1 MISSP
6 TNYDDIPKFFL
17 TTPPLYATIKCV
29 IRGRHPSEKT
39 EITTYAKSNT
49 KGATPIEK
57 NVIVVDEQGNEYEA
71 TYPKRAK
78 GLVKNGRARFVG
90 ENKICLAC
98 PPDKILEE
106 EKMEENKL
114 TAKEIFVQLTI
125 LQKQL
130 TENSQTSLHRLG
142 DALSSLEGEDC
153 EARFEQ
159 IPEIC
164 DVFKT
169 RELTLL
175 KMLEMYEKMYDD
187 VQNEKSKKVN
197 LVKSAFDNNMAM
209 IKDSDMET
217 QDKFAALGY
226 VTDKIAELVEKIVVD
241 K

>member
-1 MISSP
+1 MVPI
-6 TNYDDIPKFFL
+6 TKNDIGKKQIN
-17 TTPPLYATIKCV
+17 A
-29 IRGRHPSEKT
+29 R
-39 EITTYAKSNT
+39 
-49 KGATPIEK
+49 GATPIEK

-78 GLVKNGRARFVG
+78 GLVKNGRARFVD

-142 DALSSLEGEDC
+142 DALST
-153 EARFEQ
+153 FESENVEVSCDQ
-159 IPEIC
+159 IAEVC

-187 VQNEKSKKVN
+187 VQNEETKKVN

>member
-1 MISSP
+1 MGTVPI
-6 TNYDDIPKFFL
+6 TKNDIRKSKS
-17 TTPPLYATIKCV
+17 IQK
-29 IRGRHPSEKT
+29 GEK
-39 EITTYAKSNT
+39 
-49 KGATPIEK
+49 PIEK

-71 TYPKRAK
+71 TYLKRAK
-78 GLVKNGRARFVG
+78 GLVKNGRARFVDK
-90 ENKICLAC
+90 NKICLAC

-187 VQNEKSKKVN
+187 VQNAETQKVN

-226 VTDKIAELVEKIVVD
+226 VTDKIAELVEKIVVEN
-241 K
+241 

>member
-1 MISSP
+1 M
-6 TNYDDIPKFFL
+6 
-17 TTPPLYATIKCV
+17 TPITKNG
-29 IRGRHPSEKT
+29 IRKKQIH
-39 EITTYAKSNT
+39 T
-49 KGATPIEK
+49 KGAIPIEK

-98 PPDKILEE
+98 PPEKVLEE
-106 EKMEENKL
+106 PNMEEIKL

-130 TENSQTSLHRLG
+130 TENSNTSLHRLG
-142 DALSSLEGEDC
+142 DAITSIGEEEN
-153 EARFEQ
+153 EARYEQ
-159 IPEIC
+159 VTEVC

-175 KMLEMYEKMYDD
+175 KLLELYERMYGDIQKEEAQK
-187 VQNEKSKKVN
+187 VQII
-197 LVKSAFDNNMAM
+197 KSAFDNNMAM

-226 VTDKIAELVEKIVVD
+226 VTDKIAELVQKVVIQ
-241 K
+241 

>member
-1 MISSP
+1 MPI
-6 TNYDDIPKFFL
+6 
-17 TTPPLYATIKCV
+17 
-29 IRGRHPSEKT
+29 
-39 EITTYAKSNT
+39 NT

-142 DALSSLEGEDC
+142 DAISSLEGEEGD
-153 EARFEQ
+153 ARFEQ
-159 IPEIC
+159 IPDIC

-175 KMLEMYEKMYDD
+175 KMLYY
-187 VQNEKSKKVN
+187 QHHYSKQRSHYLRGFVIFFWRF
-197 LVKSAFDNNMAM
+197 SFDP
-209 IKDSDMET
+209 S
-217 QDKFAALGY
+217 
-226 VTDKIAELVEKIVVD
+226 
-241 K
+241 

>member
-1 MISSP
+1 M
-6 TNYDDIPKFFL
+6 
-17 TTPPLYATIKCV
+17 
-29 IRGRHPSEKT
+29 
-39 EITTYAKSNT
+39 
-49 KGATPIEK
+49 TPIEK
-57 NVIVVDEQGNEYEA
+57 NIIVVDEQGNEYEA

-78 GLVKNGRARFVG
+78 GLVKNGRARFVD

-142 DALSSLEGEDC
+142 DALST
-153 EARFEQ
+153 FESENVEVSCDQ
-159 IPEIC
+159 IAEVC

-175 KMLEMYEKMYDD
+175 KMLEMYERMYNDI
-187 VQNEKSKKVN
+187 QKEEAQKVN

-209 IKDSDMET
+209 IKNSDMET

-241 K
+241 Q

>member
-1 MISSP
+1 
-6 TNYDDIPKFFL
+6 
-17 TTPPLYATIKCV
+17 
-29 IRGRHPSEKT
+29 
-39 EITTYAKSNT
+39 
-49 KGATPIEK
+49 
-57 NVIVVDEQGNEYEA
+57 
-71 TYPKRAK
+71 
-78 GLVKNGRARFVG
+78 
-90 ENKICLAC
+90 
-98 PPDKILEE
+98 
-106 EKMEENKL
+106 MEGNKL
-114 TAKEIFVQLTI
+114 SAKEIFVQLTI

-142 DALSSLEGEDC
+142 DALSSLEGEDG

-175 KMLEMYEKMYDD
+175 KMLEMYEKMYND
-187 VQNEKSKKVN
+187 VQNEEIQKVN

-226 VTDKIAELVEKIVVD
+226 VTDKIAELVEQILSAK
-241 K
+241 KE

>member
-1 MISSP
+1 MNMRIG
-6 TNYDDIPKFFL
+6 DDTHNKKQYSQ
-17 TTPPLYATIKCV
+17 TQIKA
-29 IRGRHPSEKT
+29 R
-39 EITTYAKSNT
+39 
-49 KGATPIEK
+49 GATPIEK
-57 NVIVVDEQGNEYEA
+57 NIIVVDEQGNEYEA

-169 RELTLL
+169 RELTLF

-187 VQNEKSKKVN
+187 VQNAETKKVN

-226 VTDKIAELVEKIVVD
+226 VTDKIAELVEQIVVD
-241 K
+241 KQF